1 MKVIID
7 IPNYEFNNDV
17 EDKFQDY
24 FSRVRADLR
33 DYPSHDK
40 MCGNYER
47 ETTDMFLASFKRLQ
61 VLPDNLTN
69 GDMIKAMFPNQTI
82 GCAIPITDRNGAKF
96 YRTAINGVTDFTAD
110 WWNAPY
116 EEKRGS
122 EE

>member
-7 IPNYEFNNDV
+7 IPNYEFDNDV

-40 MCGNYER
+40 MCGNYEM

-61 VLPDNLTN
+61 VLPDNSTN
-69 GDMIKAMFPNQTI
+69 GDMIRAMFPSVEVKEKNNCYEVYFGI
-82 GCAIPITDRNGAKF
+82 G
-96 YRTAINGVTDFTAD
+96 TASQYFNHQ

-116 EEKRGS
+116 KGVEE
-122 EE
+122 